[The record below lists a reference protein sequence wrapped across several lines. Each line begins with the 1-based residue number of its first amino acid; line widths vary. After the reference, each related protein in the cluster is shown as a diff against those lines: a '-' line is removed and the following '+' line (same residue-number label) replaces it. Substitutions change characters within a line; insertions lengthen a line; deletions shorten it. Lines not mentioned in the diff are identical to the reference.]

1 MRLLK
6 SIYNQEIKNERIN
19 NDEAKILFI
28 TLEDM
33 ESSKIEYSKLIYKS
47 DDNQYF
53 DFNSFGPLS
62 SLYLKLV
69 KILALMF

>member
-1 MRLLK
+1 M
-6 SIYNQEIKNERIN
+6 
-19 NDEAKILFI
+19 LFK

-33 ESSKIEYSKLIYKS
+33 ESSKIDYSKLIYKS